1 MFDKM
6 LTWVRASR
14 EDQKLYPRIGVT
26 VRTIYL
32 ARRGYNQLRFM
43 DFSVLPGR
51 MAYVLS
57 KVGLVSAFQKRF
69 IKQYPKPVEKTYK
82 PAEVALRI
90 PLVEAEAG

>member
-1 MFDKM
+1 
-6 LTWVRASR
+6 
-14 EDQKLYPRIGVT
+14 
-26 VRTIYL
+26 
-32 ARRGYNQLRFM
+32 
-43 DFSVLPGR
+43 